1 SLATKNPPNFASL
14 LNTMY
19 ALGGGV
25 DGQTAASRWFD
36 VARHYSATGR
46 LKGLEDALAE
56 TALKRFLPEGTWPL
70 NAPEATRTSLPEV
83 LP

>member
-1 SLATKNPPNFASL
+1 MAGALLQDPVGSLATKNPPNFASL

-70 NAPEATRTSLPEV
+70 NA
-83 LP
+83 